1 MEADKMIDL
10 GFLTSIFPYLI
21 QGLVF
26 TLELSVLGFVLGFFL
41 GVTLAV
47 LRLSND
53 KLLSSIS
60 SLYIDLI
67 RGTPLLVQILI
78 IYFGLPSLGLYFDPI
93 TAGVLAIGLN
103 SGAYQ
108 AEIIR
113 SGIKSIPK
121 ENIESAQSLGLT
133 DFKIYKF
140 VVLPLA
146 IRNVIP
152 ALTNELVTLVKDS
165 SLVSV
170 IGVAELTRRGEY
182 IIAWTFR
189 PFEVYLLVAMIYFVI
204 CYFLSKLSSK
214 LEKKLAVPGFFSS
227 KE

>member
-1 MEADKMIDL
+1 LL
-10 GFLTSIFPYLI
+10 GFI
-21 QGLVF
+21 
-26 TLELSVLGFVLGFFL
+26 LGFILGI
-41 GVTLAV
+41 TLAI

-53 KLLSSIS
+53 KILSLIS
-60 SLYIDLI
+60 SSYIDLI

-78 IYFGLPSLGLYFDPI
+78 IYFGLPSLGIYFDPI
-93 TAGVLAIGLN
+93 TAGILAIGLN

-133 DFKIYKF
+133 EFKIYKF
-140 VVLPLA
+140 IILPLA

-152 ALTNELVTLVKDS
+152 ALTNELITLIKDS

-204 CYFLSKLSSK
+204 CYFLSKLSFK
-214 LEKKLAVPGFFSS
+214 LEKKLAIPGFLSS
-227 KE
+227 RE

>member
-1 MEADKMIDL
+1 MIDFS
-10 GFLTSIFPYLI
+10 FLTSIFPYLI

-26 TLELSVLGFVLGFFL
+26 TLELSIFGFILGFFL
-41 GVTLAV
+41 GITLAV

-53 KLLSSIS
+53 RLLSSIS

-78 IYFGLPSLGLYFDPI
+78 IYFGLPSLGIYFDPI
-93 TAGVLAIGLN
+93 TAGILAIGLN

-113 SGIKSIPK
+113 SGIRAIPK

-133 DFKIYKF
+133 DFKTYRF

-146 IRNVIP
+146 IRNVVP

-165 SLVSV
+165 SLISV
-170 IGVAELTRRGEY
+170 IGVPELTRRGEY

-189 PFEVYLLVAMIYFVI
+189 PFEVYLLVALIYFVV
-204 CYFLSKLSSK
+204 CYFLSKLSAK
-214 LEKKLAVPGFFSS
+214 LERRLAIPGFFSS

>member
-1 MEADKMIDL
+1 MIDFS
-10 GFLTSIFPYLI
+10 FLSSIFPYLI
-21 QGLVF
+21 QGLYL
-26 TLELSVLGFVLGFFL
+26 TLEISILGFLLGFVLG
-41 GVTLAV
+41 VALAV
-47 LRLSND
+47 LRLSNSFV
-53 KLLSSIS
+53 LSSVAS
-60 SLYIDLI
+60 VYIDLI

-78 IYFGLPSLGLYFDPI
+78 IYFGLPSLGIRFDQL
-93 TAGVLAIGLN
+93 TAGILAVGLN

-113 SGIKSIPK
+113 SGIKSIPR

-133 DFKIYKF
+133 NVKIYRY
-140 VVLPLA
+140 VILPLA

-152 ALTNELVTLVKDS
+152 ALTNELITLVKDS

-189 PFEVYLLVAMIYFVI
+189 PFEVYLLVALIYFIV
-204 CYFLSKLSSK
+204 CYFLSKLSYK
-214 LEKKLAVPGFFSS
+214 LEKKLAIPGFFMT